1 MNCELHE
8 YYNTVNQL
16 VVEVLFLMDIYFSI
30 HVQLDS
36 AWIGYNKIL
45 GWETT
50 SNWAGF
56 LMAMGLQGYL
66 SQLTPDRIY
75 SITDKVCTI
84 YCDLLYE
91 LCTLQNNHELTTIG
105 LILGLAAEK

>member
-1 MNCELHE
+1 
-8 YYNTVNQL
+8 
-16 VVEVLFLMDIYFSI
+16 
-30 HVQLDS
+30 
-36 AWIGYNKIL
+36 
-45 GWETT
+45 
-50 SNWAGF
+50 
-56 LMAMGLQGYL
+56 MAMGLQGYL

-105 LILGLAAEK
+105 LILGLAAEKWVVSLFNNKRISYSATHNKADTPLY